1 MRDTQSPGEVF
12 AAHRCA
18 VRRSFYAAKR
28 HLSDAVVV
36 ADGVAAQDAARALL
50 TAHDLFREV
59 VDRPGQRDER
69 ALTLWRRVALAV
81 LRTWPVSPEMLP
93 QELVQRA
100 QQVNADRAN
109 TEKFQHAH

>member
-1 MRDTQSPGEVF
+1 MKPIQSPGEAF

-28 HLSDAVVV
+28 QLSDTVMV
-36 ADGVAAQDAARALL
+36 ADGMAAQDAARALL
-50 TAHDLFREV
+50 AAHDQFREV

-69 ALTLWRRVALAV
+69 SLTLWRRVALAV
-81 LRTWPVSPEMLP
+81 LRTWPVSPETLP

>member
-1 MRDTQSPGEVF
+1 MKPTQSPGEAF

-18 VRRSFYAAKR
+18 VRRAFYAAKR

-50 TAHDLFREV
+50 AAHDHFREV

-69 ALTLWRRVALAV
+69 SLALWRRVALAV
-81 LRTWPVSPEMLP
+81 LRTWPVLPESLP
-93 QELVQRA
+93 PELVQRA
-100 QQVNADRAN
+100 KQVNADRAN